1 MFMALSFAGLA
12 LMIALLAFARV
23 VPTTRAAAFTAGN
36 IVVYR
41 VGTGAAALSANA
53 TAVFLDEYTP
63 AGALVQSIAL
73 PTADGGGNQMLTAS
87 GTATSEGLLT
97 RSVDGQYL
105 ILTGYDAA
113 TGTASITG
121 SASSTI
127 NRIIGRV
134 DATGTIN
141 TSTAL
146 TDASTG
152 SNPRSATSTNGTDFW
167 ITGGAGGPR
176 YTTLGATTSTQIST
190 TTTNLRQ
197 INVFD
202 GQLYVSSASG
212 ATRVAT
218 IGSGTPTTTGQTI
231 TNLPGIDSTNVT
243 GPYGFFFADLTPGG
257 GSDTLYIADEGANL
271 IKKFSLFGGT
281 WTANGTIASSA
292 VRGITGVVSGTTVT
306 LYVTSNGTTISTLTD
321 TSGYNNT
328 INGTL
333 TGIATNA
340 TNTAIRGIA
349 IAPGNAAPSSPTPT
363 PTPALSI
370 NNVTLDEG
378 NAGTTSFNFTV
389 SLSVPAQAGGVS
401 FTVNT
406 ADGTTNPANSGSDYV
421 AISNGAGSIPQGS
434 SSTQVTVQ
442 VNGDTTPEQNETF
455 FVNISNVT
463 GAGVTDGQG
472 LGTIQN
478 DDITITPIH
487 DIQGNGQT
495 SPYVGQSVTTTGIVT
510 GRKTNGY
517 FIQDPIAD
525 ADPNTS
531 EAMFVF
537 TSSAPSASITVGD
550 SVRVTATVAEFIPAS
565 SDEPVSAS
573 EPKTATELTSPST
586 TILSSGNPLPAAVTE
601 AIFSGATGS
610 RSNQLEKYE
619 YMRVSVSSLT
629 VTQPTNNNFGEFW
642 GVTTG
647 TPRPFREPGIEA
659 GDPIPNADGGP
670 FAGSQPPNVP
680 IFDSNLERIMVD
692 SDDATNNSNTRRAA
706 IFVTTGAV
714 ITGIVGPLDYAF
726 DNYRIVLDFSAVTNV
741 TPGLTAA
748 VPVPTPTASEFT
760 ISHAN
765 LENFSSG
772 NATKL
777 NKASLAIRNVLHTP
791 DVVGLIEVD
800 TTASA
805 TALANKIN
813 ADVGNPS
820 AVNYVVYFND
830 TGATQDIGYLVNTAR
845 VSVPVP
851 PTVYHA
857 ATTFTYCGVTDNLHD
872 RPAYVLNVD
881 FPQVGGGTI
890 PVTIILNHTKS
901 LIGVD
906 SQLPYGSCGTG
917 IEGARNREKRRLQAE
932 DIADLIESHIS
943 ENLVVLGDMNAFDF
957 SDGLQDMVGTLKGTP
972 AAADQ
977 VVESSTDRWSYTLTN
992 LINTLPAD
1000 QRYSF
1005 AFEGNAQA
1013 LDHVL
1018 VNSAM
1023 LSRMTRFAYGRYN
1036 GDFSNDFATNANTPE
1051 RVADHDAPVAYFS
1064 GAPTQPDLGVSMTAS
1079 RNPIPVEWN
1088 EDYTITV
1095 TNTGAPATGVQLTDT
1110 LPMIVTLTAMTTSQG
1125 TCSFDPLLR
1134 QVVCDL
1140 GTVTAGSPVTV
1151 HIIVKPRSEGTLDN
1165 TVDVTSNE
1173 FDPNSSNNSASVN
1186 GIPALK
1192 YADLAVSMVESADPI
1207 FASQNETYTL
1217 TVTNIGTPF
1226 NATGSVLTDTLPASM
1241 TFVSATTSQG
1251 SLVTPPVGSTGT
1263 VTANLGTIAPGAT
1276 ATVTITAKATAAG
1289 TVTNTAS
1296 ATMNEA
1302 EYDSSNNSASQTTT
1316 VKSAALQKVLLAKQ
1330 VLIGGCENT
1339 TGNVYLT
1346 GPAGPG
1352 GLTINLSTTSLA
1364 GVTVP
1369 ASVFIPE
1376 GQTVSPNFSVTTSP
1390 VVTKQVGTVN
1400 ATLGVTTVSRGLTIN
1415 KGTGVCPP

>member
-1 MFMALSFAGLA
+1 MLV
-12 LMIALLAFARV
+12 LLAAVGVFLL
-23 VPTTRAAAFTAGN
+23 PTTRADSSAQTIPFSQDWTNTGLITANDNWSGVPGIEGYLGQDITTSTGTDPQTLLGTSAVANDLTVLANQTATN
-36 IVVYR
+36 ITNGDVAEFH
-41 VGTGAAALSANA
+41 TTSQ
-53 TAVFLDEYTP
+53 
-63 AGALVQSIAL
+63 AGAPGSNPTIAL
-73 PTADGGGNQMLTAS
+73 QGS
-87 GTATSEGLLT
+87 GTADAPYLLL
-97 RSVDGQYL
+97 YL
-105 ILTGYDAA
+105 
-113 TGTASITG
+113 
-121 SASSTI
+121 
-127 NRIIGRV
+127 N
-134 DATGTIN
+134 
-141 TSTAL
+141 
-146 TDASTG
+146 
-152 SNPRSATSTNGTDFW
+152 
-167 ITGGAGGPR
+167 
-176 YTTLGATTSTQIST
+176 
-190 TTTNLRQ
+190 
-197 INVFD
+197 
-202 GQLYVSSASG
+202 
-212 ATRVAT
+212 
-218 IGSGTPTTTGQTI
+218 TTGQTSI
-231 TNLPGIDSTNVT
+231 NVAYNLRDIDCTTDNASSPVALQYRVGASGNFTNLPAGFVADATSGPSLCTLVT
-243 GPYGFFFADLTPGG
+243 PVSVTLPAAADNQSLVQVRIMASNSVGNDEWIGVDDIVLTSGG
-257 GSDTLYIADEGANL
+257 GGA
-271 IKKFSLFGGT
+271 
-281 WTANGTIASSA
+281 
-292 VRGITGVVSGTTVT
+292 
-306 LYVTSNGTTISTLTD
+306 
-321 TSGYNNT
+321 
-328 INGTL
+328 
-333 TGIATNA
+333 
-340 TNTAIRGIA
+340 
-349 IAPGNAAPSSPTPT
+349 SPTPT

-370 NNVTLDEG
+370 NNVTQDEG
-378 NAGTTSFNFTV
+378 NAGTTNFNFTV
-389 SLSVPAQAGGVS
+389 SLSAPAQTGGVS

-421 AISNGAGSIPQGS
+421 AISNGAGSIPEGS

-472 LGTIQN
+472 LGTITN
-478 DDITITPIH
+478 DDVTITPIH
-487 DIQGNGQT
+487 DIQGNNKT

-517 FIQDPIAD
+517 FLQDPIPD

-531 EAMFVF
+531 EGMFVF
-537 TSSAPSASITVGD
+537 TSSVPTVTVGD
-550 SVRVTATVAEFIPAS
+550 SVRVTGTVAEFIAAS
-565 SDEPVSAS
+565 SDEPVSLS

-586 TILSSGNPLPAAVTE
+586 TILTTGNPLPAAVTE

-610 RSNQLEKYE
+610 RSDQLEKYE

-647 TPRPFREPGIEA
+647 TSRPFREPGIEA

-692 SDDATNNSNTRRAA
+692 SDEATNNSNTRRAA
-706 IFVTTGAV
+706 IFVTTGAI

-845 VSVPVP
+845 VSVPFA

-857 ATTFTYCGVTDNLHD
+857 ATNFTYCGVTDNLHD

-917 IEGARNREKRRLQAE
+917 TEGARNREKRRLQAE

-957 SDGLQDMVGTLKGTP
+957 NDGLQDMVGTLKGTP

-1064 GAPTQPDLGVSMTAS
+1064 GAPPQPDLAVSMTAS

-1151 HIIVKPRSEGTLDN
+1151 HVIVKPRSEGTLNN

-1173 FDPNSSNNSASVN
+1173 FDPNPSNNSASVN

-1226 NATGSVLTDTLPASM
+1226 SATGSVLTDTLPASM

-1251 SLVTPPVGSTGT
+1251 SLITPPVGSTGT
-1263 VTANLGTIAPGAT
+1263 ITANLGTIAPNAT

-1289 TVTNTAS
+1289 AVTNSAS

-1376 GQTVSPNFSVTTSP
+1376 GQMVSPNFSVTTSP
-1390 VVTKQVGTVN
+1390 VVAKQVGTVN